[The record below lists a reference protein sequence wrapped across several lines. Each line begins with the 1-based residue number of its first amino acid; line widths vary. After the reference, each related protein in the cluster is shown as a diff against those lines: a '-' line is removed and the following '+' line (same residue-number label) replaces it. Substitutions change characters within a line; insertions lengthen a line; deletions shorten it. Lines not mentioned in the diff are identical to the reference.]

1 MHFPALQEDIDAD
14 VVIIGGGFSGINT
27 ALELAEQGIT
37 NVVVLEARH
46 LGYGGTGRNGGQV
59 MAGIGHDIEAVKK
72 YVGAAGM
79 ETLFKISNLGAG
91 IIRERIRKYHIDAD
105 FVPGYGY
112 LAYNQRQLK
121 TLQQWEKE
129 FKAATPEDD
138 IELYT
143 GKDVQQV
150 IGSDVYCGVLKHM
163 GRACPLA
170 EFIAGLRSGCEFAGG
185 EDIRIF
191 TCG

>member
-1 MHFPALQEDIDAD
+1 
-14 VVIIGGGFSGINT
+14 
-27 ALELAEQGIT
+27 
-37 NVVVLEARH
+37 
-46 LGYGGTGRNGGQV
+46 
-59 MAGIGHDIEAVKK
+59 
-72 YVGAAGM
+72 M

-170 EFIAGLRSGCEFAGG
+170 EFIAGLRSGCKFAGVKIFEYSPVVEVSYG
-185 EDIRIF
+185 KTVRVRTAMGSVKAAKLLWACDSFLNNLEPEIYKKTLVTYSYQVSTEPLSSELVERISP
-191 TCG
+191 CAGLLVISAR